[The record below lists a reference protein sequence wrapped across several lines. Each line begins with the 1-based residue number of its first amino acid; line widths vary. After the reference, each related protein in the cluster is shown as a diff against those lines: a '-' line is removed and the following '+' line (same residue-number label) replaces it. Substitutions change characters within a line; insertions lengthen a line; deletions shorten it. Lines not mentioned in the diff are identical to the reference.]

1 MKFAKFIVLYFLS
14 ITSYANQ
21 DLIDK
26 SFEFYNQGKYS
37 KTYET
42 LLPLADSGNPRA
54 QYLLGSLYENGKGVL
69 KDMDRAID
77 LYKKSAA
84 SGYSGAQNSLGVFYE
99 MGIGVLQDYKESF
112 FWYKKAADQGHPQA
126 IMNVGFLYL
135 DGLGVNTDKKA
146 AANYL
151 KRAYEHPELPKTTK
165 KVISDTWSSN
175 ELWKY

>member
-112 FWYKKAADQGHPQA
+112 FWYKKAA
-126 IMNVGFLYL
+126 
-135 DGLGVNTDKKA
+135 
-146 AANYL
+146 ANYL